1 MTVKRRS
8 HGRNKKG
15 RGHVNRVRCAS
26 TGKAVPK
33 DKAIKRFI
41 VRNIVDA
48 SSMRDIRDASAFETY
63 QLPKIYIKQV
73 CVCVCVCVTP
83 RATARARGGASAPP
97 SGPARTPARES
108 ARAARGPRG
117 SLLARPK
124 SGARPGSGTRGRR
137 RGPRGV
143 RARERS
149 RHTTP
154 APRPPARPPSVRRSS
169 RGALTRS
176 LSSPARA
183 RAQYYCVEAAVHQRI
198 VRSRSREM
206 RRNRDPPVRHR
217 R

>member
-73 CVCVCVCVTP
+73 CVCVCVCQAARDRARVAGRARRP
-83 RATARARGGASAPP
+83 RVRPVPPLEGARAPLGARAAVCSRVPKVARDPAP
-97 SGPARTPARES
+97 GRAGVDAGLAAYARES
-108 ARAARGPRG
+108 GVGTQPPPDP
-117 SLLARPK
+117 LPQRPEAQGTCTHP
-124 SGARPGSGTRGRR
+124 SRPST
-137 RGPRGV
+137 
-143 RARERS
+143 
-149 RHTTP
+149 
-154 APRPPARPPSVRRSS
+154 AP
-169 RGALTRS
+169 
-176 LSSPARA
+176 
-183 RAQYYCVEAAVHQRI
+183 
-198 VRSRSREM
+198 
-206 RRNRDPPVRHR
+206 
-217 R
+217 

>member
-1 MTVKRRS
+1 M
-8 HGRNKKG
+8 
-15 RGHVNRVRCAS
+15 NRVRCAS

-48 SSMRDIRDASAFETY
+48 SSMRDIRDASAFGTY

-73 CVCVCVCVTP
+73 CVCVCVSSRARP
-83 RATARARGGASAPP
+83 RAWRGERAALGSGPYPRSRARAPLGARAAVCSRVPKVARDPAP
-97 SGPARTPARES
+97 GRAGVGAGLAACARES
-108 ARAARGPRG
+108 EV
-117 SLLARPK
+117 
-124 SGARPGSGTRGRR
+124 GTQ
-137 RGPRGV
+137 P
-143 RARERS
+143 
-149 RHTTP
+149 P
-154 APRPPARPPSVRRSS
+154 APARPPSVRRSS